1 MLRERGETRY
11 RVCGACLAPYLRR
24 GEDVVPLTSSE
35 ARRLDGI
42 ACDLQRSDPALAGA
56 LRTGV
61 VPPAAEP
68 ARRAA
73 HRGRYV
79 AALGLAALLLTLG
92 IVLHVPV
99 LCMCGWFTLLTTMV
113 ARGISG

>member
-1 MLRERGETRY
+1 M
-11 RVCGACLAPYLRR
+11 
-24 GEDVVPLTSSE
+24 PLTASE
-35 ARRLDGI
+35 GRRLDGI
-42 ACDLQRSDPALAGA
+42 AADLQRTDPALAGA
-56 LRTGV
+56 LRAGV
-61 VPPAAEP
+61 VPPVASP
-68 ARRAA
+68 GRRKGRRA
-73 HRGRYV
+73 RYV

>member
-1 MLRERGETRY
+1 M
-11 RVCGACLAPYLRR
+11 
-24 GEDVVPLTSSE
+24 PLTASE

-42 ACDLQRSDPALAGA
+42 ADDLQRTDPALAGA
-56 LRTGV
+56 LRTGAV
-61 VPPAAEP
+61 QPATEP
-68 ARRAA
+68 VHRTA

-92 IVLHVPV
+92 IVLRVPV

>member
-1 MLRERGETRY
+1 M
-11 RVCGACLAPYLRR
+11 
-24 GEDVVPLTSSE
+24 PLTASE

-42 ACDLQRSDPALAGA
+42 ATDLQRTDPALAGA

-61 VPPAAEP
+61 VPPATRRSP
-68 ARRAA
+68 AGRA

>member
-1 MLRERGETRY
+1 M
-11 RVCGACLAPYLRR
+11 
-24 GEDVVPLTSSE
+24 PLTASE

-42 ACDLQRSDPALAGA
+42 ATDLQRTDPELAGA
-56 LRTGV
+56 LRTGM

-68 ARRAA
+68 VRRPA
-73 HRGRYV
+73 HRARYV

-113 ARGISG
+113 ACGISG

>member
-1 MLRERGETRY
+1 M
-11 RVCGACLAPYLRR
+11 
-24 GEDVVPLTSSE
+24 PLTASE

-42 ACDLQRSDPALAGA
+42 AVDLQQSDPALAGA

-61 VPPAAEP
+61 VPPADPVRRP
-68 ARRAA
+68 A
-73 HRGRYV
+73 HKGRYV
-79 AALGLAALLLTLG
+79 AALALAALLLTLG